1 MFLSSIDLIVTVSL
15 YVVSLPYSSSIVFST
30 VPPDGIT
37 KVAISSKSVV
47 DVYDKRFTPKSID
60 CE

>member
-1 MFLSSIDLIVTVSL
+1 MFLSFMDLIVTVSL
-15 YVVSLPYSSSIVFST
+15 YVVSLPYSSNVVFST

-37 KVAISSKSVV
+37 NVAISSKSLV

-60 CE
+60 